1 MKTIR
6 NSVRFMRSRTGFF
19 FHNRK
24 RNQGAAQFANQV
36 TLSECAS
43 HVNPLLNRAFRI
55 IIIIIIGQR
64 MNRFLILIFLS
75 HAQLINHYDFHFF
88 LLRVSST

>member
-1 MKTIR
+1 
-6 NSVRFMRSRTGFF
+6 MRSRTSFF
-19 FHNRK
+19 DNRK

-36 TLSECAS
+36 TLSECDS
-43 HVNPLLNRAFRI
+43 HVNPLLYRAFR

-75 HAQLINHYDFHFF
+75 HAQLINHSAFPLF